1 MKVLLVNLVSRVNQ
15 VQKARREILE
25 LRGKRVWL
33 VFQDVMEPM
42 VKRAN
47 LDGSVLQVA
56 KETQATGVLMVT
68 PEMLVN
74 VVLQEL
80 MARRVTLG
88 AQEELVPLALKE
100 IQDHRERGEVLDHL
114 AFLELKEPLVSLDVR
129 EVEARKD
136 EEETMGPKVNLDQ
149 MVPTEQRVKVGQR
162 A

>member
-33 VFQDVMEPM
+33 VFQDVMELM

-74 VVLQEL
+74 VVLQEP
-80 MARRVTLG
+80 MGRRVTLG
-88 AQEELVPLALKE
+88 AQEDLVPLALKE

-114 AFLELKEPLVSLDVR
+114 VFLELKETLVSLDVR

-136 EEETMGPKVNLDQ
+136 EEETMGPKVSLDQ
-149 MVPTEQRVKVGQR
+149 MVPTEQRVKWGQR